1 MRSGYTSKSQ
11 SRSWKAVEFG
21 MMEVSWPLS
30 TVPTKEKVRC
40 RMWLLSSE
48 RFFFSSM
55 ASNYT
60 QTKREAILPVTV
72 LRATQVI
79 ERYHFIL

>member
-1 MRSGYTSKSQ
+1 M
-11 SRSWKAVEFG
+11 G
-21 MMEVSWPLS
+21 MMDVSWPLS

-40 RMWLLSSE
+40 RMWLFSSE

-60 QTKREAILPVTV
+60 QTQREDTLNITIL
-72 LRATQVI
+72 
-79 ERYHFIL
+79 ILMHNRVFTT